1 MKLLAAYRRRGDADE
16 ATVRETFDRPTYEE
30 AYQAALDTKPDGALL
45 LYVMRVD
52 DLEA

>member
-16 ATVRETFDRPTYEE
+16 ATVHETFDRPSYDE
-30 AYQAALDTKPDGALL
+30 AYAAAVETKPDGALL

-52 DLEA
+52 DEA